1 MVGLPHP
8 RRHEI
13 LLDQLALTPAELRK
27 APDKW
32 AFSRC
37 LGQRDQ
43 RGGPVTRL
51 VIGLLADGLR
61 ADELLAR
68 ELRADELRA
77 DELLAYDR
85 AMLGPERPEPVLVR
99 ILLPVRLKRAG
110 PALPGTASS

>member
-32 AFSRC
+32 AFSRH

-51 VIGLLADGLR
+51 VVGLLADGLR

-68 ELRADELRA
+68 EMLAREPRA

-85 AMLGPERPEPVLVR
+85 GMLGPERPEPVLGR